1 MLKLSDAIEDQAY
14 IYYGISVF
22 TILTTIFLAFAIK
35 DVVTDKKA
43 EREALVK
50 KFIMKLKQ
58 QKKKCQKI
66 CLKKMERSVTMS
78 HR

>member
-50 KFIMKLKQ
+50 KVHNEIEATKEEVPKDL
-58 QKKKCQKI
+58 
-66 CLKKMERSVTMS
+66 S
-78 HR
+78 

>member
-50 KFIMKLKQ
+50 KVHNEIEAIK
-58 QKKKCQKI
+58 
-66 CLKKMERSVTMS
+66 EEVP
-78 HR
+78 

>member
-50 KFIMKLKQ
+50 KVHNEIEATKEEVPKDF
-58 QKKKCQKI
+58 
-66 CLKKMERSVTMS
+66 S
-78 HR
+78 